1 MIRLE
6 KISVGLKNLTVL
18 TELTVTFEEG
28 ICYGITG
35 RNGSGKSLLFKTI
48 VGFIPQK
55 SGTVYF
61 DDKMLKK
68 GDFIK
73 DTGVII
79 ESPSFIANLTG
90 LENLMLLADI
100 QKKIDKKQVESTLA
114 LVGLLESK
122 DKKFKHY
129 SLGMKQR
136 LRIAQAI
143 MEDPKYYILDEP
155 FNGLDEK
162 GVKEIHQVIMDLK
175 QKNKVILLTSHD
187 DRDIATLCDKI
198 YQIEEEG
205 LHEIEI
211 THT

>member
-6 KISVGLKNLTVL
+6 KMSVGLKNMTVL
-18 TELTVTFEEG
+18 KNLTITFGEG

-61 DDKMLKK
+61 DDKLLGK
-68 GDFIK
+68 GEFVK

-79 ESPSFIANLTG
+79 ESPSFIDNLTG

-100 QKKIDKKQVESTLA
+100 QKKIDKKQVESTLS
-114 LVGLLESK
+114 LVGLLENK

-162 GVKEIHQVIMDLK
+162 GVKEIHQVIMGLK

-211 THT
+211 THS